1 MSLPRVFLL
10 LFALFVCP
18 LASAQDLTL
27 DELKV
32 IVAEI
37 EAVAEKH
44 PRYKYPIEVS
54 IAEDDAVNASAGVRL
69 AGEDLQAVL
78 IVNTGFIKAVKADPV
93 MMRAVVAHEMAHLAL
108 GHALESS
115 HLGDL
120 SQALTR
126 QQEFAA
132 DAMGATYLEATG
144 HNRSEM
150 VQLLHFL
157 DSILPRGFPI
167 WLGTVGSDHASPITR
182 ATLIDGDSKVLSA
195 LSRLEVGAA
204 FMECRRYAEAILWFE
219 AALAIEPRMSE
230 AHLNIAL
237 ATLQD
242 YYERLPSKVQG
253 EWLRPAFLSH
263 LTSTTLLGGRSIEVT
278 DKDLARYKKV
288 LERIADVPDA
298 PYATPKAF
306 LLGTLEV
313 LHPSGDKATI
323 EQGVQRL
330 LKQQVLMVTSLP
342 RSIQEDQLR
351 LVNNVAVGL
360 HRLGRSAEAQ
370 SYLVSQSLKTASIF
384 ERSAAENIGRLPY
397 KGLDKD
403 QALQALS
410 ITVTY
415 VSNTPPNAPNFDVVK
430 STMQELLSSLN
441 RKLNNE
447 IAPQALYLCQAVS
460 MMIDGN
466 ELLLF
471 DPVNSYALKL
481 GKPGD
486 SGFLLEKYPD
496 LQCVMWG
503 NADVVLLCERGQV
516 LKITSYRPD
525 SAIVLKP
532 TNSSSREQFVIRVG
546 MTEEELITLIGG
558 SGAQSTSNDAALLGR
573 SAFIQGAD
581 AEAWQYYPALNFGAL
596 LKDGKVIGLSVTPVK
611 G

>member
-1 MSLPRVFLL
+1 MSLSKLFTIAFALL
-10 LFALFVCP
+10 LCP
-18 LASAQDLTL
+18 LASAQDFTL
-27 DELKV
+27 DELKA
-32 IVAEI
+32 IVAEF

-44 PRYKYPIEVS
+44 PSYKYPIEVS
-54 IAEDDAVNASAGVRL
+54 IVEDEAVNASAGIRVV
-69 AGEDLQAVL
+69 GKELQATL
-78 IVNTGFIKAVKADPV
+78 IVNTGFIAAVKADPV

-108 GHALESS
+108 GHAIESS

-120 SQALTR
+120 AQALTR

-132 DAMGATYLEATG
+132 DSMGANYLEATG
-144 HNRSEM
+144 HKRSEM

-157 DSILPRGFPI
+157 DSTLPRGFPI

-182 ATLIDGDSKVLSA
+182 ATLIDGDSKVLGA

-204 FMECRRYAEAILWFE
+204 FMECRRYTEAILWFE

-288 LERIADVPDA
+288 VERIAAIPDA
-298 PYATPKAF
+298 PYASPKAF

-313 LHPSGDKATI
+313 LHPNGDKATI
-323 EQGVQRL
+323 ERGVQRL
-330 LKQQVLMVTSLP
+330 LAKQVLMVSLVP

-351 LVNNVAVGL
+351 LANNVAVGL
-360 HRLGRSAEAQ
+360 HRLGRSDEAQ
-370 SYLVSQSLKTASIF
+370 KYLVSQSLKTASIF
-384 ERSAAENIGRLPY
+384 ERSAAENIGRLPF
-397 KGLDKD
+397 KGLSQD
-403 QALQALS
+403 QALQALN

-415 VSNTPPNAPNFDVVK
+415 VSNTPPNSPNYDVVK
-430 STMQELLSSLN
+430 GTMQELLNSLK

-460 MMIDGN
+460 MKIDGE

-471 DPVNSYALKL
+471 DPVTSYSLKL
-481 GKPGD
+481 GKPSNG
-486 SGFLLEKYPD
+486 GFLLEKYPD
-496 LQCVMWG
+496 LQCILWG
-503 NADVVLLCERGQV
+503 ESEVILLCERGQV
-516 LKITSYRPD
+516 LKITSYRAG
-525 SAIVLKP
+525 SAIVLKS
-532 TNSSSREQFVIRVG
+532 TNSSSREQFTIRVG
-546 MTEEELITLIGG
+546 MTETELNTLIAG
-558 SGAQSTSNDAALLGR
+558 SGAQSTSNKAALLGR
-573 SAFIQGAD
+573 SAFVEGAD
-581 AEAWQYYPALNFGAL
+581 AEEWQHYPALNFGAL
-596 LKDGKVIGLSVTPVK
+596 LKNGKVIGLSVTPVK